1 MQSPELL
8 DMASQFIHEAE
19 QCALVQLANAGFTPS
34 GLERYKLDRLRELR
48 AVIASLRLEG
58 EQAWLSPR
66 MHPGDARVTHA
77 Q

>member
-1 MQSPELL
+1 
-8 DMASQFIHEAE
+8 MASQFFHEAE
-19 QCALVQLANAGFTPS
+19 RRPLGELAKAGFTPS

-58 EQAWLSPR
+58 EQEMLTPQPHAPQPR
-66 MHPGDARVTHA
+66 FTRA